1 MTVVALVNRFAP
13 PDAAPTAVALG
24 RLARLLAARLPGL
37 ELNLIG
43 ARRVYGGGGA
53 AGETLWRRAAASWR
67 DGRRLAQAAA
77 SHDVVLSLTDPPLL
91 RRHIARRLPPGRLWI
106 EWTMDLYPQ
115 AFWAALGLPPA
126 FHAGRM
132 GRDGARRPDL
142 FLRLG
147 PRQAAATGGGASD
160 PAPCLLLPAGVVDA
174 PASAPAPAA
183 GAPPPHGPISLAYAG
198 NLGRAH
204 WPEALLLLA
213 RACDP
218 ARFRLIVAAYGAH
231 APAVKAALAAFP
243 HVEWRDRPL
252 SDADL
257 NAADVHVVSLRENW
271 THVCVPSKAISALS
285 RGRPILFFGAAAS
298 DVWGWADGAGLR
310 VDADRAAAANG
321 LPEALAQL
329 ATPDR
334 LAALTRQAQAAGDR
348 LRRTES
354 AAVDALAARLSRPA
368 A

>member
-1 MTVVALVNRFAP
+1 MTAVALVNRFAP
-13 PDAAPTAVALG
+13 PDAAPTAVALD

-43 ARRVYGGGGA
+43 ARRVYGGGGGA

-67 DGRRLAQAAA
+67 DGGRLAQAAA
-77 SHDVVLSLTDPPLL
+77 GHDVVLSLTDPPLL

-115 AFWAALGLPPA
+115 AFWAALGLRPA

-132 GRDGARRPDL
+132 GNDGARRPDL

-147 PRQAAATGGGASD
+147 PRQAAATAGGASD
-160 PAPCLLLPAGVVDA
+160 PAPCLLLPAGVIDA
-174 PASAPAPAA
+174 PIA
-183 GAPPPHGPISLAYAG
+183 GAPPPHGPINLVYAG

-298 DVWGWADGAGLR
+298 DVWAWADGAGLR
-310 VDADRAAAANG
+310 IDPDRAAAADG
-321 LPEALAQL
+321 LPDALAQL

-334 LAALTRQAQAAGDR
+334 LAALTRRAQAAGDR